1 MLRTRIDAI
10 VYKRPRLVY
19 TVHSAVTPNPGSLSV
34 IEAAKTLKDDKDNPW
49 QGCEFRVFSSH
60 QEADMVLA
68 NGHNHDESV
77 VLFDADAVR
86 GHFKY
91 VARGRQNS
99 LPVPEWAARTVWGVA
114 IGKPILQRE
123 RGRSC
128 AEQLRANFTR
138 RFESNLDQGA
148 FPWGQ
153 RRKTEQPPTR
163 IKLPD
168 HAPQLIERLNQ
179 GPDLAEGAVN
189 AGHGHVLPKDSR
201 ISWIRIPVEVA
212 EYPKAIMQKTLDTFA
227 AFERACQDLVD
238 SNAAVQE
245 ELLVGVELDAGLP
258 RLSECY
264 LQPRNGET
272 RISEWSVRRPDMHV
286 NDHRLI
292 ASEND
297 EMPGGFADL
306 AHVDIAYRI
315 NQEAW
320 TWCFDWLTSEGPLLF
335 VVSDDWSAPYITV
348 TKWLAEEMQK
358 RGYEARMVTTK
369 ELDQLTITSD
379 GVYLRDLKVGTIWR
393 QFPVFETT
401 GKLAELVF
409 AAQDGHVR
417 MVPEF
422 AHFGSKTWFS
432 LYWRY
437 EEFFA
442 ERLTA
447 EDIEII
453 HSMIPQ
459 SHLVAFERN
468 DFPFTVA
475 GKRIRMLED
484 LINLDAEGRD
494 KLVLKITGANRQ
506 SARSY
511 GVFMGHARNEQDWRA
526 WLLDRIKSNE
536 PFIVQQRFETSIETI
551 GVWNTQMKAAEVFRC
566 RVLLRP
572 WVVGG
577 RLVSSH
583 NCCTPSYTTKIHG
596 MTDMAV
602 QPVVYV

>member
-1 MLRTRIDAI
+1 MLKTHIDAI
-10 VYKRPRLVY
+10 VFKRPRLVY
-19 TVHSAVTPNPGSLSV
+19 TINSPEIQNPRSIEV
-34 IEAAKTLKDDKDNPW
+34 IEASKVLEKDPDVAW
-49 QGCEFRVFSSH
+49 QGCEFRVFASQ
-60 QEADMVLA
+60 QEADAVLS
-68 NGHNHDESV
+68 NGHNHDEAIA
-77 VLFDADAVR
+77 LFDATSIR

-91 VARGRQNS
+91 VARGRQNHI
-99 LPVPEWAARTVWGVA
+99 PVPDWAQRTVWGVA
-114 IGKPILQRE
+114 IGEPVTLRQRT
-123 RGRSC
+123 RSC

-138 RFESNLDQGA
+138 RFEPNLDQGA

-153 RRKTEQPPTR
+153 RKKAEPAPTR
-163 IKLPD
+163 IKLPE

-201 ISWIRIPVEVA
+201 ISWIRVPIDVA
-212 EYPKAIMQKTLDTFA
+212 EYPKAVMQKTLDTFA

-238 SNAAVQE
+238 SNPAVQE
-245 ELLVGVELDAGLP
+245 ELLVGVELDASLP
-258 RLSECY
+258 RLRDCY

-286 NDHRLI
+286 NERHLI

-306 AHVDIAYRI
+306 AHVDMAYDI

-320 TWCFDWLTSEGPLLF
+320 TWCFDWLTSEGSLLF

-348 TKWLAEEMQK
+348 TKWLAEEMRR
-358 RGYEARMVTTK
+358 RGFAAHMVTTS
-369 ELDQLTITSD
+369 ELDRVEIRKD
-379 GVYLRDLKVGTIWR
+379 GVFLDGHKVGTIWR

-409 AAQDGHVR
+409 AAQDGLVR

-422 AHFGSKTWFS
+422 AHYGSKTWFS
-432 LYWRY
+432 LFWRY

-484 LINLDAEGRD
+484 LISLDIEGRD

-536 PFIVQQRFETSIETI
+536 PFIVQQRFETSIETL
-551 GVWNTQMKAAEVFRC
+551 GVWNTSMKAAEVFRC

-577 RLVSSH
+577 RLISSH

-602 QPVVYV
+602 QPVEYV